1 MEFPGS
7 LFPSFYSEGPCAR
20 EAPTPHSVFGLGE
33 HSKVQHSNSA
43 QDGYKFIP
51 LYSRSAERW
60 SPTSPAPIP
69 LLPPN
74 PGSGIPPVLVSDI
87 VQEMRAAVP
96 LRNTLVRKS
105 SVQLD
110 FTNQLG
116 NFSLDHSDTAFQCM
130 GQLLEPHCYLGDKQ
144 LYRKVRETTKKMTGM
159 LQSLRHA
166 MHRDCPYSY
175 SDSQLRCLSFLA
187 CDWLQDIPPVMLGQ
201 CVHEGL
207 AEQWSQLQYST
218 QNTGGALSYSAYS
231 EGHYGCLIFPH
242 GEAMN
247 ELHFQQVKLNGGG
260 HRVKL
265 LEDPAVFELNG
276 RIQQVASAKGGSSEE
291 VLVGVRS
298 NYHLAS
304 WAFSSQDPPR
314 ALRVVD
320 TQSPSTCIN
329 VR

>member
-20 EAPTPHSVFGLGE
+20 EAPTSHSVFGLGE

-166 MHRDCPYSY
+166 MHR
-175 SDSQLRCLSFLA
+175 
-187 CDWLQDIPPVMLGQ
+187 
-201 CVHEGL
+201 E
-207 AEQWSQLQYST
+207 
-218 QNTGGALSYSAYS
+218 
-231 EGHYGCLIFPH
+231 
-242 GEAMN
+242 
-247 ELHFQQVKLNGGG
+247 
-260 HRVKL
+260 
-265 LEDPAVFELNG
+265 
-276 RIQQVASAKGGSSEE
+276 
-291 VLVGVRS
+291 
-298 NYHLAS
+298 
-304 WAFSSQDPPR
+304 
-314 ALRVVD
+314 
-320 TQSPSTCIN
+320 
-329 VR
+329 